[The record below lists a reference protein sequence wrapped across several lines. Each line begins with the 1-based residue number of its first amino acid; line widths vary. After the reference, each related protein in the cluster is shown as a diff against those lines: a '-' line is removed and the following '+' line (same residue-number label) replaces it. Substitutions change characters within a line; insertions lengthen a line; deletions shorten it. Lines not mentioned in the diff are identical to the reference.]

1 MCICMLLLLLLQLC
15 PTLFDPRDG
24 SPSGSPVPGIL
35 QARTLEW
42 VSISFSN
49 TWKWKVKVKSLSH
62 VWPSVTPWTAAYQ
75 APPSTG
81 FSRQEYWSGVP
92 YIYIYIYT
100 HTHKCNIY
108 LISFSFITFYRSD
121 SYQSRGS
128 EIICLSGRTGVR
140 TQVAALGC
148 RPLTTASSQFR
159 GLLEDSWKVS
169 MFILEQGG

>member
-1 MCICMLLLLLLQLC
+1 M
-15 PTLFDPRDG
+15 
-24 SPSGSPVPGIL
+24 
-35 QARTLEW
+35 
-42 VSISFSN
+42 
-49 TWKWKVKVKSLSH
+49 
-62 VWPSVTPWTAAYQ
+62 AAHQ
-75 APPSTG
+75 APLSLG
-81 FSRQEYWSGVP
+81 FSRQEHWSGFPFPSPIHESEKWKWSRSVMSDP
-92 YIYIYIYT
+92 QWPHELQPTRLLRPRDFPGKSTGVGCHIYIYIYT